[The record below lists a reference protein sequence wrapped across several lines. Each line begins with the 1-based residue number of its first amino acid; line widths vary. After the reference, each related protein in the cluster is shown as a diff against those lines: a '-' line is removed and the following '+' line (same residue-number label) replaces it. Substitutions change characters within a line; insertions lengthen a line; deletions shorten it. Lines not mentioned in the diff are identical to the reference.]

1 MSKIE
6 FKPETTPNGD
16 VVLVASV
23 GAELLSVA
31 KNAVPNSKGTN
42 FYPCTIKFETTS
54 GTMKSVT
61 ALLYQGNAEYG
72 VEIGVTYLTKIIA
85 TGERDP
91 LFVMSHLPRGSQA
104 TLDDLG
110 LSLEDFK
117 AIAPMPDLGKVST
130 KK

>member
-6 FKPETTPNGD
+6 FKPETTPKGE
-16 VVLVASV
+16 VVLVASI
-23 GAELLSVA
+23 GAELISVA
-31 KNAVPNSKGTN
+31 KTAVKNVNGN
-42 FYPCTIKFETTS
+42 EFYPCTIKFETAS
-54 GTMKSVT
+54 GTMKSIT
-61 ALLYQGNAEYG
+61 ALLYAGNAEYG
-72 VEIGVTYLTKIIA
+72 VETGITYLTKIIA

-117 AIAPMPDLGKVST
+117 AVAPMPDLGTVST